1 MKPANCYEAALQLFD
16 LSEELTSLLNQ
27 KEKEKNERLIEVL
40 DTKITKVEAEFL
52 AMKHS
57 LTEIPYVE
65 SSRY

>member
-1 MKPANCYEAALQLFD
+1 MKPSNCYEAALKLFE
-16 LSEELTSLLNQ
+16 LSEELTSLLDQ
-27 KEKEKNERLIEVL
+27 KEKEKNSRLIEAL
-40 DTKITKVEAEFL
+40 DTKITCVEAEFL